1 MRFFIYYL
9 VVINSISFVTMWYD
23 KKQAKKHG
31 WRVPEARIF
40 MLAALLG
47 GPGVLFGMFIFRHK
61 TKHLKFLF
69 GIPCIIFL
77 QAIIVLRILG
87 IL

>member
-9 VVINSISFVTMWYD
+9 VIVNVISFVTMGYD

-47 GPGVLFGMFIFRHK
+47 GPGVLLGMGIYRHK
-61 TKHLKFLF
+61 TKHNKFVY
-69 GIPCIIFL
+69 GIPAIVIIESFAVMKVL
-77 QAIIVLRILG
+77 EII
-87 IL
+87 